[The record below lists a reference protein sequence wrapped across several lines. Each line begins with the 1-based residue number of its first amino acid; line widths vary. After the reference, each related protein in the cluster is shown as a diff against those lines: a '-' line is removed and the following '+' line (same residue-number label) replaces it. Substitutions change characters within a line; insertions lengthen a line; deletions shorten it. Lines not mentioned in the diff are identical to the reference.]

1 MSYDRK
7 KAPASII
14 HRGKMCRRQALLD
27 LASHQRPWPQA
38 VLPLRL
44 RALLRPQNPK
54 SDLDLDAVSVDK

>member
-1 MSYDRK
+1 MSCDRK

-14 HRGKMCRRQALLD
+14 HQGKMCRRQARLD
-27 LASHQRPWPQA
+27 PAYHQRRFPQA

-44 RALLRPQNPK
+44 LALLRPQNPK